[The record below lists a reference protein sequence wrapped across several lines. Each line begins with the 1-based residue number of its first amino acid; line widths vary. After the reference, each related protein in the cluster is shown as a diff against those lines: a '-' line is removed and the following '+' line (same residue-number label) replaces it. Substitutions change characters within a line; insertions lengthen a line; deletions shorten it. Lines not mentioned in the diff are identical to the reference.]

1 MITSLQTQ
9 QPDGTVIPPA
19 GDQVA
24 MCNGHYNRT
33 PDLGKYRMWWNTWD
47 LARQSILDAKVLDC
61 NVTGLTKHQDTS

>member
-24 MCNGHYNRT
+24 MAS
-33 PDLGKYRMWWNTWD
+33 KWNQHERLSDSTV
-47 LARQSILDAKVLDC
+47 ATHI
-61 NVTGLTKHQDTS
+61 VTYLCICYITTSPAACGYKQ

>member
-24 MCNGHYNRT
+24 MAS
-33 PDLGKYRMWWNTWD
+33 KWNQHERLSDSTV
-47 LARQSILDAKVLDC
+47 ATHIVL
-61 NVTGLTKHQDTS
+61 